1 MKQVPLRNFNGE
13 VVNYALVSDED
24 FDNVSKFKWTQ
35 HQKREKFYAE
45 TSHNNTILSL
55 HHHIIGKPAQ
65 NLVVD
70 HINGNSLDNTRPNLR
85 FATYAQNSQNRN
97 TKREGYIGI
106 YFSEEKQH
114 WRVYCGGN
122 YLGSFRDENEAA
134 LQYDKCA
141 FIIFGEHAKTNGL
154 IQFEEVTETLNDVL
168 PAKEERTLPKNITF
182 RQKTQRYYAQFEFKK
197 KKYSSIGYLTIVE
210 AEQALIV
217 LKNEAK
223 GKATQKQLN
232 TFENPDGSIV
242 LTLNKGKVIVDKESI
257 PKLQPYV
264 WFIDEGY
271 ARGSVEGVVVY
282 MHRFLMQANDGDI
295 IDHININSLDNRLCN
310 LRLSCAGKNNHNKN
324 KKENCTSKY
333 YGVHKRKN
341 GKFEVRI
348 RKDKVRYHV
357 GTYNT
362 EVEAALAYNKKAEEL
377 YGTFARLNVIEVNNN
392 P

>member
-1 MKQVPLRNFNGE
+1 MKQVPMRNVDGE

-24 FDNVSKFKWTQ
+24 FDEVLKFKWYQQT
-35 HQKREKFYAE
+35 KREKNYAE

-55 HHHIIGKPAQ
+55 HHLIIGKPAQ

-85 FATYAQNSQNRN
+85 FATYSQNSQNRN
-97 TKREGYIGI
+97 ITNKEGYTGI

-122 YLGSFRDENEAA
+122 YLGTFRDETEAA

-141 FIIFGEHAKTNGL
+141 FIIYGEHAKTNGL
-154 IQFEEVTETLNDVL
+154 IRFEEVTETFNDVL

-182 RQKTQRYYAQFEFKK
+182 RQRTQRYYAQLEFRKE
-197 KKYSSIGYLTIVE
+197 KYSSIGFLTIVE

-217 LKNEAK
+217 LKKEVEAK
-223 GKATQKQLN
+223 TTQKQLN
-232 TFENPDGSIV
+232 IFENPDGSIV
-242 LTLNKGKVIVDKESI
+242 LRLNKGEVIVDKESI
-257 PKLQPYV
+257 SKLQPYV

-271 ARGSVEGVVVY
+271 ARGSVEGTVVY
-282 MHRFLMQANDGDI
+282 MHRFLMQASDGDI
-295 IDHININSLDNRLCN
+295 IDHINVNSLDNRMCN
-310 LRLSCAGKNNHNKN
+310 LRISCAGKNNHNRK

-333 YGVHKRKN
+333 YGVYKRKN

-348 RKDKVRYHV
+348 RKDKIKYHV

-377 YGTFARLNVIEVNNN
+377 YGTFARLNVIEAN
-392 P
+392 